1 MEDAFDDIIGTIPQ
15 LPPPTPGAG
24 QHQGAVGAAPGQQAP
39 PPGMMPV
46 ATLPSVGA
54 TPMGLAGAQPDGL
67 GAQWDFIEP
76 TDASPGSAMRS
87 AGFTALAAAAGL
99 GVGIA
104 AGGAWGGVA
113 GATLVGASANLYRAQ
128 KMWGSD
134 DPSEKHE
141 AVVSAVFGALELAV
155 AAYTGYKAFESRTE
169 THSPAPLTPN
179 ASGDDDDGDD
189 SDDE

>member
-1 MEDAFDDIIGTIPQ
+1 MDDAFDDIIGTIPQ

-24 QHQGAVGAAPGQQAP
+24 QHTGAMGAAPGQQAP
-39 PPGMMPV
+39 PPGMVPV
-46 ATLPSVGA
+46 ATLPPVGA
-54 TPMGLAGAQPDGL
+54 MPMGLSGTQADGL
-67 GAQWDFIEP
+67 GGQWDFIEP

-134 DPSEKHE
+134 DPGEKHE

-155 AAYTGYKAFESRTE
+155 AAYTGYKAFESRSA
-169 THSPAPLTPN
+169 SPGTTSLTPN
-179 ASGDDDDGDD
+179 ASDDDGDD
-189 SDDE
+189 DDDE

>member
-1 MEDAFDDIIGTIPQ
+1 MTRHEKIAIGGIIETRG
-15 LPPPTPGAG
+15 LVLVRVPGAR
-24 QHQGAVGAAPGQQAP
+24 QGP
-39 PPGMMPV
+39 
-46 ATLPSVGA
+46 
-54 TPMGLAGAQPDGL
+54 
-67 GAQWDFIEP
+67 
-76 TDASPGSAMRS
+76 
-87 AGFTALAAAAGL
+87 
-99 GVGIA
+99 
-104 AGGAWGGVA
+104 GVA